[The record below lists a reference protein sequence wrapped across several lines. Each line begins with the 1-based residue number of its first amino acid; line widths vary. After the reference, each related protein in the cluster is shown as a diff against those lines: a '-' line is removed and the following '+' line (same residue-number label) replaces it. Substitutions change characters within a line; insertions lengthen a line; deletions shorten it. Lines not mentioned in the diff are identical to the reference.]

1 MKKLRKPGSPQHKT
15 LHGQKTDV
23 DIVDWLLA
31 IDLDA
36 STGDKRAYYTSWIN
50 RTCSLQKEI
59 AEEIA

>member
-36 STGDKRAYYTSWIN
+36 STGDKRAYYTIVD
-50 RTCSLQKEI
+50 
-59 AEEIA
+59 